1 MAKAYSD
8 DFRQKVMQAI
18 ELDGL
23 KKSEASQVFN
33 ISRNTINLWLQR
45 KAQTGDVKP
54 KPRKASQQ
62 SGKIS
67 DWEKFRTFVK
77 EHGDKTQSEMA
88 QLWDGEISQRTISR
102 ALRKIGHT
110 RKKTYGYSQRD
121 EAKRAALLAQLD
133 NPKASHLVYVDES
146 GMDERDNYGYGYSL
160 VGERFYDLK
169 SGRRQG
175 RINMIAGYRE
185 GQLIAPFTVEG
196 ACNRTVFETWLETC
210 LIPVLRPGEWVIVD
224 NATFHHG
231 GRIAQLIQAAGCQ
244 LVYLP
249 PYSPDLNRIEKC
261 WAWLKSRVRKLL
273 PKSDNLRDAIETVLK
288 QAAS

>member
-1 MAKAYSD
+1 L
-8 DFRQKVMQAI
+8 
-18 ELDGL
+18 E
-23 KKSEASQVFN
+23 
-33 ISRNTINLWLQR
+33 
-45 KAQTGDVKP
+45 
-54 KPRKASQQ
+54 
-62 SGKIS
+62 
-67 DWEKFRTFVK
+67 
-77 EHGDKTQSEMA
+77 
-88 QLWDGEISQRTISR
+88 
-102 ALRKIGHT
+102 
-110 RKKTYGYSQRD
+110 
-121 EAKRAALLAQLD
+121 
-133 NPKASHLVYVDES
+133 NPKAPHLVYVDES

-160 VGERFYDLK
+160 VGEPFYDLK

-175 RINMIAGYRE
+175 RINMIAGYRD
-185 GQLIAPFTVEG
+185 GQLIAPFTIEG

-231 GRIAQLIQAAGCQ
+231 GRIAQLIEAAQCH